1 MIAPVAS
8 RTEPA
13 SVAVV
18 AESCARIPADAE
30 IRIDSAA
37 IAKLNRRTI
46 VPPLH
51 AFIVNSLA
59 LNLVFHTTLWSLLE
73 PKTVMS
79 PAARDA
85 LELRAEPTRYG
96 DCVVVLTSRR
106 LLSAAGCFRSFV
118 RLLLI
123 Q

>member
-13 SVAVV
+13 SAAVV

-46 VPPLH
+46 DRLALPPPLH

-85 LELRAEPTRYG
+85 LELQAEPTRYPRLCENSG
-96 DCVVVLTSRR
+96 SQRQRR
-106 LLSAAGCFRSFV
+106 EM
-118 RLLLI
+118 
-123 Q
+123 